1 MCVSFTQF
9 LKEWKE
15 ESKYALQRHLGDLD
29 YLILAFNPTDKIY
42 YKGIG
47 LYTANE
53 IPKEE
58 LLEYVTKRLTPLHI
72 LTSATKSNEI
82 AQMFAEGFSTH
93 EGHCDIN
100 VILEVSGEMEYD
112 YSENLEEQEVIL
124 YKPRVLGIKSISYK
138 KLGGTD
144 DRVKPL
150 NVY

>member
-9 LKEWKE
+9 LKEWNE
-15 ESKYALQRHLGDLD
+15 ESKYALQRHFGDLD
-29 YLILAFNPTDKIY
+29 YLILAFNPTNKVY

-47 LYTANE
+47 LYTAKE

-58 LLEYVTKRLTPLHI
+58 LMEYVTKHLTPFHI

-124 YKPRVLGIKSISYK
+124 YTPRVLGIKYATYK
-138 KLGGTD
+138 KIGAND
-144 DRVKPL
+144 IEVKPL
-150 NVY
+150 DVY